1 MKISPTYYE
10 LNFRRK
16 FKFEEIVPTLLFHNS
31 FINKMKDKMIGR
43 QVGLTIEEKKVGFC
57 VEKVLT

>member
-16 FKFEEIVPTLLFHNS
+16 FKFEEIVSTLLFHDS

-43 QVGLTIEEKKVGFC
+43 WVGLTIEENEVGF
-57 VEKVLT
+57 